1 METNSK
7 VVKVAGIIGVC
18 SNTMSFDELNAN
30 STGRLFSIAD
40 RTAANLRIC
49 QLVGLFI
56 SLLRRAKVVFFAGS
70 ENPSIFERQAFGNIH
85 RKRLGYTCKLA
96 HISIAAARL

>member
-1 METNSK
+1 MQIQL
-7 VVKVAGIIGVC
+7 AGYFQ
-18 SNTMSFDELNAN
+18 SP
-30 STGRLFSIAD
+30 TGLRRIL
-40 RTAANLRIC
+40 RTC

-96 HISIAAARL
+96 HISIATARL